1 MGGVKYLYYKRKY
14 ERLSLKLGF
23 TIGYDCLGYGVR
35 IPHYGTIV
43 IGSKNR
49 IGPYSCFH
57 TSICI
62 TNTGKMIG
70 KGFYVGSGARVI
82 SDINLSDDITVGA
95 NSVVNRSFEQNGVLL
110 TGIPATIKKQSVP
123 WYLTS
128 IHKNRFEKIEKLK
141 IKMGV

>member
-1 MGGVKYLYYKRKY
+1 
-14 ERLSLKLGF
+14 
-23 TIGYDCLGYGVR
+23 
-35 IPHYGTIV
+35 
-43 IGSKNR
+43 
-49 IGPYSCFH
+49 
-57 TSICI
+57 
-62 TNTGKMIG
+62 MIG